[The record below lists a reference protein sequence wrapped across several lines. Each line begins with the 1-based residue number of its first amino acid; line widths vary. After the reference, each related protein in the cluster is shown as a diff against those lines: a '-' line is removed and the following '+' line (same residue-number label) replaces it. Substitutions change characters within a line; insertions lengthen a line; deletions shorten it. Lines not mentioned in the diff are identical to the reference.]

1 MQESISH
8 GRRSRLKAAPTSE
21 HFCRYQLRWSFLFET
36 ICWRLGMRLQDK
48 VALVT
53 GAAQGLGA
61 AIARRFGREGAQVF
75 VGDLKESEGS
85 AFAAQLKAE
94 GVNAWFVRLDVASE
108 ESWVR
113 SCEMVIAKA
122 GRLDV
127 LVNNA
132 GINIRQPIEE
142 MSVESLDL
150 MLAVNVRGPFLGIKH
165 ALPLMRKA
173 GGGSIIN
180 MGSVCSIIGHK
191 FTPEAYT
198 TVKGA
203 LAQLT
208 KSVAVRY
215 AKDNIRANILCPST
229 VETPLVQEM
238 LKNPERRTER
248 LGEVPLGRLASLDD
262 VANAALYLASDEA
275 AFINGVAFPVDGG
288 VTAW

>member
-1 MQESISH
+1 MK
-8 GRRSRLKAAPTSE
+8 RLK
-21 HFCRYQLRWSFLFET
+21 
-36 ICWRLGMRLQDK
+36 GK

-53 GAAQGLGA
+53 GGSQGLGA

-75 VGDLKESEGS
+75 LGDLKEAEGN
-85 AFAAQLKAE
+85 AFAAELQSE
-94 GVNAWFVRLDVASE
+94 GVNAQFVRLDVASE
-108 ESWVR
+108 ASWIG
-113 SCEMVIAKA
+113 SYQSVIASA
-122 GRLDV
+122 ARIDI

-142 MSVESLDL
+142 MTVENLDL

-165 ALPLMRKA
+165 ALPLMRQA

-180 MGSVCSIIGHK
+180 MGSVCCLIGHQ

-203 LAQLT
+203 LIQLT

-238 LKNPERRTER
+238 LKNPERRNER
-248 LGEVPLGRLASLDD
+248 LSEVPLGRLASLDD
-262 VANAALYLASDEA
+262 VANAALYLASEEA
-275 AFINGVAFPVDGG
+275 AFVNGIAFPVDGG

>member
-1 MQESISH
+1 
-8 GRRSRLKAAPTSE
+8 
-21 HFCRYQLRWSFLFET
+21 
-36 ICWRLGMRLQDK
+36 MRVKDK

-53 GAAQGLGA
+53 GASQGLGL
-61 AIARRFGREGAQVF
+61 AIARRFGREGALVF
-75 VGDLKESEGS
+75 LGDIKEDQGQ
-85 AFAAQLKAE
+85 AVAAELVSQGAR
-94 GVNAWFVRLDVASE
+94 AWFVRLDVSDE
-108 ESWVR
+108 ESWKAALAA
-113 SCEMVIAKA
+113 VIDKA

-142 MSVESLDL
+142 MSVENLDR
-150 MLAVNVRGPFLGIKH
+150 MLAVNVRGPFIGIKH
-165 ALPLMRKA
+165 AVPLMRRN
-173 GGGSIIN
+173 GGGAIIT
-180 MGSVCSIIGHK
+180 MGSVCSLIGHK

-198 TVKGA
+198 MVKGA
-203 LAQLT
+203 LSQLT

-238 LKNPERRTER
+238 MKDPERRKER
-248 LGEVPLGRLASLDD
+248 VGEVPLGRLASMED
-262 VANAALYLASDEA
+262 VAGAALYLASDEA

>member
-1 MQESISH
+1 M
-8 GRRSRLKAAPTSE
+8 RLK
-21 HFCRYQLRWSFLFET
+21 
-36 ICWRLGMRLQDK
+36 DK
-48 VALVT
+48 VALIT

-61 AIARRFGREGAQVF
+61 AISRRFASEGAQVF
-75 VGDLKESEGS
+75 VGDIKE
-85 AFAAQLKAE
+85 AE
-94 GVNAWFVRLDVASE
+94 ARSLAVEVQAGGGRAWFVRLDVADE
-108 ESWVR
+108 ESWIRAYGHIVG
-113 SCEMVIAKA
+113 KT
-122 GRLDV
+122 GRLDL

-132 GINIRQPIEE
+132 GVNVRKPMEQMTVEE
-142 MSVESLDL
+142 LDR

-165 ALPLMRKA
+165 ALPLMRKG

-180 MGSVCSIIGHK
+180 MGSVCSLIGHK

-198 TVKGA
+198 MVKGG
-203 LAQLT
+203 LMQLT

-215 AKDNIRANILCPST
+215 AGEKIRANLLCPST

-238 LKNPERRTER
+238 LKDPERRQER
-248 LGEVPLGRLASLDD
+248 VGEVPLGRLASLED

>member
-1 MQESISH
+1 M
-8 GRRSRLKAAPTSE
+8 RLK
-21 HFCRYQLRWSFLFET
+21 
-36 ICWRLGMRLQDK
+36 GK
-48 VALVT
+48 VALIT
-53 GAAQGLGA
+53 GGAQGLGA
-61 AIARRFGREGAQVF
+61 GIARRFGHEGAQVF
-75 VGDLKESEGS
+75 LGDLKEAEGNV
-85 AFAAQLKAE
+85 FAAQLQAE
-94 GVNAWFVRLDVASE
+94 GVSARFVRLDVASE
-108 ESWVR
+108 ESWVK
-113 SCEMVIAKA
+113 SCENVVANA
-122 GRLDV
+122 GRLNV

-142 MSVESLDL
+142 MTVENLDL

-180 MGSVCSIIGHK
+180 MGSVCCLIGHK

-203 LAQLT
+203 LMQLT
-208 KSVAVRY
+208 KSVAARY

-238 LKNPERRTER
+238 LKNPERRSER
-248 LGEVPLGRLASLDD
+248 LGEVPLGRLASIDD

>member
-1 MQESISH
+1 M
-8 GRRSRLKAAPTSE
+8 RLK
-21 HFCRYQLRWSFLFET
+21 
-36 ICWRLGMRLQDK
+36 DK

-61 AIARRFGREGAQVF
+61 AIARRFGREGAQIF
-75 VGDLKESEGS
+75 LGDLKEGEGN
-85 AFAAQLKAE
+85 AFAAQLQAE
-94 GVNAWFVRLDVASE
+94 NIRACFVRLDVASE

-113 SCEMVIAKA
+113 ACEMVVATA
-122 GRLDV
+122 GRIDV

-142 MSVESLDL
+142 MSVENLDR

-165 ALPLMRKA
+165 ALPLMRQA

-180 MGSVCSIIGHK
+180 MGSVCSLIGHK

-203 LAQLT
+203 LIQLT

-215 AKDNIRANILCPST
+215 AKDNIRTNILCPST

-238 LKNPERRTER
+238 LKAPERRQER
-248 LGEVPLGRLASLDD
+248 QGEVPLGRLASLDD
-262 VANAALYLASDEA
+262 VAGAALYLASDEA

>member
-1 MQESISH
+1 
-8 GRRSRLKAAPTSE
+8 
-21 HFCRYQLRWSFLFET
+21 
-36 ICWRLGMRLQDK
+36 MRLEGK

-53 GAAQGLGA
+53 GASQGLGL
-61 AIARRFGREGAQVF
+61 AIARLFALEGAIVF
-75 VGDLKESEGS
+75 LADIKQELGRVVTADLNSRG
-85 AFAAQLKAE
+85 AR
-94 GVNAWFVRLDVASE
+94 AWFVSLDVTEE
-108 ESWVR
+108 ESWKAALT
-113 SCEMVIAKA
+113 ELIDKA
-122 GRLDV
+122 GKLDI

-132 GINIRQPIEE
+132 GINIRRPIED
-142 MSVESLDL
+142 MTVENLDI

-165 ALPLMRKA
+165 ALPLMRRN

-180 MGSVCSIIGHK
+180 MGSVCSLIGHK

-203 LAQLT
+203 LSQLT
-208 KSVAVRY
+208 RSVAVRY
-215 AKDNIRANILCPST
+215 ATDNIRANILCPST

-238 LKNPERRTER
+238 LKDPERRQER
-248 LGEVPLGRLASLDD
+248 LGEVPLGRLAGMED